1 MEETVALLASNSH
14 PNLLHPDQ
22 SLLVVVDMQEP
33 LLRALHD
40 SERVVD
46 NVRRL
51 IQGASVVRVPVITT
65 TQNADKLGAVAP
77 QIKALLPPTLLPLD
91 KMTFSCYA
99 SPSFASEVKRSDRK
113 QIVLCGVEA
122 HICVC
127 QTALEL
133 AAAGFQV
140 HVAGDATSSRTEA
153 NWRLGLDKMRQ
164 SGVLL
169 TSVEM
174 ALYEWLREAGTPEFR
189 EILKLVK

>member
-1 MEETVALLASNSH
+1 MPNSH

-22 SLLVVVDMQEP
+22 SLLVVIDMQEP
-33 LLRALHD
+33 LLRALYNA
-40 SERVVD
+40 EQVT
-46 NVRRL
+46 NNIRL
-51 IQGASVVRVPVITT
+51 LMKGMQALRVPIIGT
-65 TQNADKLGAVAP
+65 TQNAEKLGGVAP
-77 QIKALLPPTLLPLD
+77 FIKTLLPPRLPPFD

-99 SPSFASEVKRSDRK
+99 SPAFASEVKRSGRK

-133 AAAGFQV
+133 AAAGFQA
-140 HVAGDATSSRTEA
+140 HVVADAVSSRTES

-164 SGVLL
+164 SGILL

-174 ALYEWLREAGTPEFR
+174 ALYELLREAGTPEFR